1 MLDKKARS
9 DDGAVTIPTKVSLAC
24 RLPVE
29 ESPFIISNPTKRI
42 RISSFHK
49 LLYKGLLFLI
59 WVIRFSNLKS

>member
-1 MLDKKARS
+1 MLDRKAGS
-9 DDGAVTIPTKVSLAC
+9 DDGVVTIPSKVSLAC

-29 ESPFIISNPTKRI
+29 ERPLIISNPTKRI

-59 WVIRFSNLKS
+59 WVICFIDLKI